1 MCTRWVARGWPVTG
15 CPHTRI
21 PLAPQIP
28 FHTGPPS
35 SKPKDGRPSRSVP
48 SLFSCLCRG
57 GTPVTARARKR
68 IRTFC
73 QVAPCIP
80 RSSSVGEPKRALGR
94 AIHLNLRLP
103 ACYST
108 SCRSRCHVS
117 QVRHQHY
124 DRSPGTNAIC
134 RAASA
139 SPTSPMRSVAAPR
152 VKLSSL
158 IVSVDH
164 KDLRDVESPSPGL
177 SILDTPNQH
186 MGIDR
191 YRARAHEP
199 PTPRHDMS

>member
-1 MCTRWVARGWPVTG
+1 MNQSVYQAGRAWVARHGMSTYKDTT
-15 CPHTRI
+15 PH
-21 PLAPQIP
+21 IP
-28 FHTGPPS
+28 FRTGPPS
-35 SKPKDGRPSRSVP
+35 SKHKDGRPSRSVP
-48 SLFSCLCRG
+48 SLFSCLCRR

-68 IRTFC
+68 IRKFWH
-73 QVAPCIP
+73 VSPCIP

-94 AIHLNLRLP
+94 DIHLNSRLP

-108 SCRSRCHVS
+108 SCLSRCHVS
-117 QVRHQHY
+117 QVRHQDY

-158 IVSVDH
+158 TVSVDH

-177 SILDTPNQH
+177 SILDTL
-186 MGIDR
+186 
-191 YRARAHEP
+191 EP
-199 PTPRHDMS
+199 IPPFSKCAILLVSVA

>member
-1 MCTRWVARGWPVTG
+1 MNQSVYQVGRAWVARHGMSTYKDTT
-15 CPHTRI
+15 PH
-21 PLAPQIP
+21 IP
-28 FHTGPPS
+28 FRTGPPS
-35 SKPKDGRPSRSVP
+35 SKHKDGRPSRSVP
-48 SLFSCLCRG
+48 SLFSCLCRR

-68 IRTFC
+68 IRKLRWI
-73 QVAPCIP
+73 APCIP

-103 ACYST
+103 ACYSA

-117 QVRHQHY
+117 QVRHQDY

-164 KDLRDVESPSPGL
+164 KDPAGCRAETRRSPATTTGC
-177 SILDTPNQH
+177 TNF
-186 MGIDR
+186 
-191 YRARAHEP
+191 
-199 PTPRHDMS
+199 